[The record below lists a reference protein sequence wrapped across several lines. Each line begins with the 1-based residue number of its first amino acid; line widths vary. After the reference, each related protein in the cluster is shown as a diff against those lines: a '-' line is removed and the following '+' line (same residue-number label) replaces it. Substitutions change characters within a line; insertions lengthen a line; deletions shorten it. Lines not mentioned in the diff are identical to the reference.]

1 MTIVGRVAARMLEG
15 LWLAAVAFTPL
26 FFNVYSSRVFEP
38 DKVALFRSLM
48 FFAALCW
55 LVKLIEQRSYR
66 PAEGEMVAK
75 QPKGEQWWRRPL
87 LVPLLLLAG
96 WLLIASLAGVNP
108 GLSIFGSYQR
118 AGGAISDWCYIFL
131 AIVLLGNLRTQAQVE
146 RLITFAIASGVPVAL
161 YGYLQHY
168 KADPLPWAG
177 DVSEQTGSTFGN
189 PTYQAAWLIMLLPLV
204 LYRAAT
210 LWRRLQTEPLE
221 RSSSDPLRLLC
232 YGLVAAAQQLILWF
246 ALLLVAAN
254 QRPDFGLWFIM
265 PVAILLFYLL
275 NFVYGTASSHSWLLT
290 LAQLVLMIGLL
301 PALLLAIYFTGSPV
315 PLVAGLVGIGCFFG
329 LAFLSQSQR
338 GLAVSSAVLAV
349 VAVGVFV
356 AKLPAQFSG
365 GTRWESKWLIWQ
377 GAIDL
382 LAHSS
387 PPRLLLGH
395 GPETTYLIYS
405 PYYPLALPHLTLRNS
420 TPDRSHSAYLEM
432 LLNGGLPLLLL
443 YLLLVGTFLWHAWR
457 LTLGSATFER
467 RMLVAALVG
476 GVAAHLIQIAT
487 LHPVASTAVYFYTYL
502 ALALASYYVPE
513 WAAVV
518 EGAAGWLVPQTG
530 YTSTFKLAGWLV
542 SSNISPCGTVVIWPN
557 SLSSIL

>member
-1 MTIVGRVAARMLEG
+1 MTIVGRVAERMLEG
-15 LWLAAVAFTPL
+15 LWLAAVVFTPL

-55 LVKLIEQRSYR
+55 LVKLIERRSYR
-66 PAEGEMVAK
+66 PGEGEVFAE

-87 LVPLLLLAG
+87 LIPLLLLAG
-96 WLLIASLAGVNP
+96 WLLVASLAGVNP

-118 AGGAISDWCYIFL
+118 AGGAISDWSYIFL
-131 AIVLLGNLRTQAQVE
+131 AIVLLGNLRTRAQVE
-146 RLITFAIASGVPVAL
+146 RLITFAIASGVPVVL

-168 KADPLPWAG
+168 GADPLPWAG
-177 DVSEQTGSTFGN
+177 DVSQQTSSTFGN
-189 PTYQAAWLIMLLPLV
+189 STYHAAWLILLLPLV

-210 LWRRLQTEPLE
+210 LWRRMQTEPLE
-221 RSSSDPLRLLC
+221 RNSGDSLRLLG
-232 YGLVAAAQQLILWF
+232 YSLVAVAQSLILWF

-275 NFVYGTASSHSWLLT
+275 NFIYGTTSPRSWLLT
-290 LAQLVLMIGLL
+290 LAQLVVMIGLL

-315 PLVAGLVGIGCFFG
+315 PLVAGLVWIGCFFG

-338 GLAVSSAVLAV
+338 GLAISSGVLAV
-349 VAVGVFV
+349 AAVGVFV
-356 AKLPAQFSG
+356 ANLPAQFSG

-377 GAIDL
+377 GALDL

-387 PPRLLLGH
+387 PLRLLLGH
-395 GPETTYLIYS
+395 GPETTYLIYP
-405 PYYPLALPHLTLRNS
+405 PYYPVALSHLASRNS

-457 LTLGSATFER
+457 LALASTTFER
-467 RMLVAALVG
+467 RMLLAALVA
-476 GVAAHLIQIAT
+476 GVAAYLIQIAT
-487 LHPVASTAVYFYTYL
+487 LYPVASTVVYLYTYL
-502 ALALASYYVPE
+502 AIAIASYYVPE
-513 WAAVV
+513 REEAIV
-518 EGAAGWLVPQTG
+518 EGPQAG
-530 YTSTFKLAGWLV
+530 
-542 SSNISPCGTVVIWPN
+542 
-557 SLSSIL
+557 